1 MDAPR
6 SLAWRVLVILALFSA
21 PTLVGQVR
29 DNVPTPAA
37 PPVLISGRVIT
48 GEADQPVP
56 RVRVALQAA
65 NVVPV
70 LTAEDG
76 TFEISVPSGAG
87 SLRLSKPGFAP
98 VNVDRRALL
107 PNTQLLVQMARGAAV
122 NGLVLDSTGVP
133 APNAMVRVR
142 RVNDGTPVPGGGG
155 QSIVETNDLG
165 EFRIGNLAAG
175 RYTVEPGGGGRGGG
189 RGAFLEAFASPDVVR
204 GLVDGLGDRVN
215 IREILDLATG
225 RGAPPPAGAAGAQ
238 VAQGAQS
245 AQGARG
251 APGAPAQEAQGRGR
265 GGRGARGRGEPTPA
279 PGAQTVDLRVGE
291 EANVT
296 LTFDSPEQLLVD
308 IITSLPRPATA
319 PAGAVVRGRVLGW
332 DTRPLKGAIVRLNP
346 AGDGATGRS
355 AVTDASGVWEM
366 QGITAGSY
374 RARISK
380 SGLADVEYGQRRSLQ
395 PGRIINVGQNSRV
408 TGIDVSMPKPNVIAG
423 SVTNRWGEP
432 VEGLS
437 VHVWQS
443 SFTEGRLT
451 LAEVSGARPRRTDD
465 RGRYRVFNLLPGSY
479 YVVAIEQSQQEG
491 RGPDD
496 DTSGA
501 RVFYPG
507 VTSATS
513 ATRIDVEAGQDATAI
528 DISYAP
534 LPGARID
541 GYATASNGQPGRG
554 RAVLAVSQRSGE
566 PLQPLR
572 TARIEDTGRFSFSE
586 VPAGDYVVQVVP
598 GGQGGP
604 GDGRGGGGR
613 GGDPAGGRGGRN
625 GGNGANGGN
634 AANGGNGGGFGGGF
648 AGGRAQGNATGNP
661 PAQGN
666 PGVAGGGGQT
676 GQAGQT
682 AQAGRQGGQ
691 QQGRGQAGGVQ
702 APQGARGGGG
712 GRGQAQLNAARLNAA
727 FEFGTTYVTVNEGE
741 AVAVR
746 VETSPGITMNG
757 QVVFE
762 GDATSVS
769 PGSVA
774 FSAYPTDGDLSPMV
788 GGRQVRAEVG
798 QDGTFSIARLSG
810 PIRLGQTRAPDG
822 WYLKSAMVNGVNA
835 IENPVSLN
843 RGDASVA
850 SVTVTFASGTAGIE
864 GKVVDDR
871 KQPSGEFGVVVF
883 SSDQGR
889 WFSRSPYIKLGSP
902 AQDGTFSVT
911 GLPPGEYLATAIDQI
926 EGGADFGSWQ
936 NPAVLVTL
944 APTAKRFTLAAGQTA
959 TTELR
964 LIRR

>member
-6 SLAWRVLVILALFSA
+6 SLAWRVLVIIALFSA
-21 PTLVGQVR
+21 PTLLGQVR

-48 GEADQPVP
+48 GEADQPVA
-56 RVRVALQAA
+56 RARVALQAA
-65 NVVPV
+65 NVAPV

-87 SLRLSKPGFAP
+87 ALRLSKSGFAP

-122 NGLVLDSTGVP
+122 NGVVLDSTGVP
-133 APNAMVRVR
+133 AANVMVRVR
-142 RVNDGTPVPGGGG
+142 RVNEGTPVSGGGG
-155 QSIVETNDLG
+155 QTVVETNDLG
-165 EFRIGNLAAG
+165 EFRVGNLAAG
-175 RYTVEPGGGGRGGG
+175 RYTVEPGGGGRGG
-189 RGAFLEAFASPDVVR
+189 RGALLEAFVSPDVVR

-215 IREILDLATG
+215 IRQILDLAAG
-225 RGAPPPAGAAGAQ
+225 RGAPPAQ
-238 VAQGAQS
+238 GTQGAQS
-245 AQGARG
+245 AQGAQG
-251 APGAPAQEAQGRGR
+251 APPPDAQGRGR
-265 GGRGARGRGEPTPA
+265 GGRGGRGRGEPTPG

-291 EANVT
+291 EAN
-296 LTFDSPEQLLVD
+296 LTMSFDSPEQVLVD
-308 IITSLPRPATA
+308 IITSLPRPANA

-332 DTRPLKGAIVRLNP
+332 DARPLKGAIVRLNP
-346 AGDGATGRS
+346 AGNGATGRS
-355 AVTDASGVWEM
+355 AITDASGVWEM

-395 PGRIINVGQNSRV
+395 PGRIINVGQDSRV
-408 TGIDVSMPKPNVIAG
+408 SGIDVSMPKPSVIAG
-423 SVTNRWGEP
+423 AVTNRWGEP

-451 LAEVSGARPRRTDD
+451 LSEVTGARPRRTDD

-501 RVFYPG
+501 RVFFPG

-513 ATRIDVEAGQDATAI
+513 ATRIDVDAGQDASGI
-528 DISYAP
+528 DISYVP
-534 LPGARID
+534 SPGARID
-541 GYATASNGQPGRG
+541 GYAASSNGQIGRG

-566 PLQPLR
+566 PLLPLR
-572 TARIEDTGRFSFSE
+572 TARIENTGRFSFTE

-598 GGQGGP
+598 GGQGDRG
-604 GDGRGGGGR
+604 GGGGR
-613 GGDPAGGRGGRN
+613 GGDPAAGRGR
-625 GGNGANGGN
+625 NGANGAIGGFGGN
-634 AANGGNGGGFGGGF
+634 GGDGGNGGGRG
-648 AGGRAQGNATGNP
+648 AQGNATGNAA
-661 PAQGN
+661 AQAN
-666 PGVAGGGGQT
+666 TGVAGAGGQA

-682 AQAGRQGGQ
+682 AQAGQGGQ
-691 QQGRGQAGGVQ
+691 RGRGAAGATAVGGAQ
-702 APQGARGGGG
+702 GAQGARGGNGGGRG
-712 GRGQAQLNAARLNAA
+712 GRGQAQLNAARLNAE
-727 FEFGTTYVTVNEGE
+727 FEFGMTYVTVNDGE
-741 AVAVR
+741 SVAVR
-746 VETSPGITMNG
+746 VETSPAITMSG

-762 GDATSVS
+762 GDATSVQ

-788 GGRQVRAEVG
+788 GGRQVRADVQ
-798 QDGTFSIARLSG
+798 QDGTFTIARLSG

-835 IENPVSLN
+835 IETPVSLN

-850 SVTVTFASGTAGIE
+850 SVTVTFANGTAGIE

-871 KQPSGEFGVVVF
+871 RQPSGEFGVVVF
-883 SSDQGR
+883 SSDSGR

-936 NPAVLVTL
+936 NPDVLATL
-944 APTAKRFTLAAGQTA
+944 APTARRFTLAAGQTA

>member
-21 PTLVGQVR
+21 PTLLGQVR
-29 DNVPTPAA
+29 DNVPTSAA

-65 NVVPV
+65 NVAPV

-87 SLRLSKPGFAP
+87 ALRLTKSGFAP
-98 VNVDRRALL
+98 VSVDRRALL

-122 NGLVLDSTGVP
+122 NGVVIDSTGVP
-133 APNAMVRVR
+133 AANVMVRVR
-142 RVNDGTPVPGGGG
+142 RVNEGTPVPGGGG
-155 QSIVETNDLG
+155 QAIVETNDLG
-165 EFRIGNLAAG
+165 EFRVGNLVAG
-175 RYTVEPGGGGRGGG
+175 RYTVEPGGGGRGG

-215 IREILDLATG
+215 IRQILDLAAG
-225 RGAPPPAGAAGAQ
+225 RGAPPPQGTQGT
-238 VAQGAQS
+238 QGAQ
-245 AQGARG
+245 GT
-251 APGAPAQEAQGRGR
+251 PGAPQQDAQGRGR
-265 GGRGARGRGEPTPA
+265 GGRGGRGRGEPAPG

-291 EANVT
+291 EAN
-296 LTFDSPEQLLVD
+296 LTMNFDSPEQVLVD

-346 AGDGATGRS
+346 AGNGATGRS
-355 AVTDASGVWEM
+355 AITDASGVWEM

-395 PGRIINVGQNSRV
+395 PGRIINVGLNSRV
-408 TGIDVSMPKPNVIAG
+408 SGIDVNMPKPSVIAG
-423 SVTNRWGEP
+423 SVMNRWGEP

-443 SFTEGRLT
+443 SFTEGRLQ
-451 LAEVSGARPRRTDD
+451 LAEVTGARPRRTDD

-507 VTSATS
+507 VTSAMS
-513 ATRIDVEAGQDATAI
+513 AARIDVDAGQDAGGI
-528 DISYAP
+528 DISYVP
-534 LPGARID
+534 SPGARID

-566 PLQPLR
+566 PLVPLR
-572 TARIEDTGRFSFSE
+572 TARIENTGRFSFTE

-598 GGQGGP
+598 GGPGQP
-604 GDGRGGGGR
+604 GDRGGGAGR
-613 GGDPAGGRGGRN
+613 GADPAGGRGRN
-625 GGNGANGGN
+625 GGNGANG
-634 AANGGNGGGFGGGF
+634 ANGGNGGNGGGR
-648 AGGRAQGNATGNP
+648 GAQGNATASAA
-661 PAQGN
+661 AQANTGAA
-666 PGVAGGGGQT
+666 GAGGQA

-682 AQAGRQGGQ
+682 AQGGQ
-691 QQGRGQAGGVQ
+691 RGQQGRGLAGGVNAGAAQGGQ
-702 APQGARGGGG
+702 AGRGGNGGGRG
-712 GRGQAQLNAARLNAA
+712 GRGQAQQLNAARLNAE
-727 FEFGTTYVTVNEGE
+727 FEFGTTYVTVNDGE
-741 AVAVR
+741 SVAVR

-762 GDATSVS
+762 GDATNVQ

-788 GGRQVRAEVG
+788 GGRQVRADVA
-798 QDGTFSIARLSG
+798 QDGTFTIARLSG

-850 SVTVTFASGTAGIE
+850 SVTVTFANGTAGIE

-871 KQPSGEFGVVVF
+871 RQPSGEFGVVVF
-883 SSDQGR
+883 SSDSSR

-926 EGGADFGSWQ
+926 DGGADFGSWQ

-944 APTAKRFTLAAGQTA
+944 APTARRFTLAAGQTA

>member
-1 MDAPR
+1 VDAPR
-6 SLAWRVLVILALFSA
+6 SLAWRVLVILALVSA
-21 PTLVGQVR
+21 PTLLGQVR

-37 PPVLISGRVIT
+37 PPARISGRVIT
-48 GEADQPVP
+48 GETDQPVP

-65 NVVPV
+65 NVAPV

-87 SLRLSKPGFAP
+87 SLRLSKSGFAP
-98 VNVDRRALL
+98 VSVDRRALL

-122 NGLVLDSTGVP
+122 NGVVIDSTGVP
-133 APNAMVRVR
+133 APNVMVRVR
-142 RVNDGTPVPGGGG
+142 RVNDGTPVTGGGG
-155 QSIVETNDLG
+155 QSLVETNDLG
-165 EFRIGNLAAG
+165 EFRAGNLAAG
-175 RYTVEPGGGGRGGG
+175 RYTVEPGGGRGG
-189 RGAFLEAFASPDVVR
+189 RGAFLEAFGSPDVVR
-204 GLVDGLGDRVN
+204 GLVDGLGDGVN
-215 IREILDLATG
+215 IRQILDLAAG
-225 RGAPPPAGAAGAQ
+225 RGAPPAQ
-238 VAQGAQS
+238 ATPT
-245 AQGARG
+245 
-251 APGAPAQEAQGRGR
+251 APGAPAAQGAQRAAPQDAQGRGR
-265 GGRGARGRGEPTPA
+265 GGRGGRGRGEPAPA
-279 PGAQTVDLRVGE
+279 AGAQTVDLRAGE
-291 EANVT
+291 EANLT
-296 LTFDSPEQLLVD
+296 LSFDSPEQLLVD
-308 IITSLPRPATA
+308 VITSLPRPATA
-319 PAGAVVRGRVLGW
+319 PAGAVVRGRVLGS

-346 AGDGATGRS
+346 AGNGATGRS

-366 QGITAGSY
+366 QGVTAGSY

-380 SGLADVEYGQRRSLQ
+380 SGLADVEYGQQRSLQ

-408 TGIDVSMPKPNVIAG
+408 SGIDVRMPKPGVIAG

-443 SFTEGRLT
+443 SFTDGRVT
-451 LAEVSGARPRRTDD
+451 LSEVSGARPRRTDD

-501 RVFYPG
+501 WVFFPG

-513 ATRIDVEAGQDATAI
+513 ATRIDVDAGQDAAGI
-528 DISYAP
+528 DISYVP
-534 LPGARID
+534 SPGARID
-541 GYATASNGQPGRG
+541 GYATSSNGQPGRG

-566 PLQPLR
+566 PLLPVR
-572 TARIEDTGRFSFSE
+572 TARIESTGRFTFSE

-598 GGQGGP
+598 GGPGQGA
-604 GDGRGGGGR
+604 DGRGGGRGR
-613 GGDPAGGRGGRN
+613 DPAGGRGRN
-625 GGNGANGGN
+625 GGNGANG
-634 AANGGNGGGFGGGF
+634 ANGGNGGGFGGGR
-648 AGGRAQGNATGNP
+648 GAQGNATGN
-661 PAQGN
+661 
-666 PGVAGGGGQT
+666 AGGQASAGAAGAGGQA

-682 AQAGRQGGQ
+682 AQAGAAQGGQ
-691 QQGRGQAGGVQ
+691 RGRGAAAAPAAGGN
-702 APQGARGGGG
+702 AGAAQGARGGTGGNG
-712 GRGQAQLNAARLNAA
+712 GRGGRGAQQLNAARVNAE
-727 FEFGTTYVTVNEGE
+727 FEFGTTYVTVNDGD

-746 VETSPGITMNG
+746 VDTSPAITMNG

-762 GDATSVS
+762 GDATNVL

-774 FSAYPTDGDLSPMV
+774 FSAYSTDGDLSPMV
-788 GGRQVRAEVG
+788 GGRQVRADVR
-798 QDGTFSIARLSG
+798 QDGTFTLARLSG
-810 PIRLGQTRAPDG
+810 PVRLGQTRAPDG

-843 RGDASVA
+843 RGDAAVA
-850 SVTVTFASGTAGIE
+850 SVTVTFANGTAGIE
-864 GKVVDDR
+864 GQVVDDR
-871 KQPSGEFGVVVF
+871 RQPSGEFGVVVF

-926 EGGADFGSWQ
+926 DGGTDFGSWQ
-936 NPAVLVTL
+936 NPAVLATL